1 MIKVKSVDNTKSFI
15 ESEGFSSLQKLLRVT
30 AYVLLFLKNGKGS
43 PSERNTGVLSAEE
56 LNEAK
61 VLWIKRTRHED
72 FRDELV
78 YLKGSEVLPKKN
90 RLDSLSSYLT
100 VRRD

>member
-1 MIKVKSVDNTKSFI
+1 MIKVKSVDNTKSFF

-30 AYVLLFLKNGKGS
+30 AYVLLFLKNAKGS

-61 VLWIKRTRHED
+61 VLWIKGTQHED

-78 YLKGSEVLPKKN
+78 YLKGSEVLPKKI
-90 RLDSLSSYLT
+90 RLDNISPSLT
-100 VRRD
+100 VSRD